1 MNTSNIV
8 QLALDVY
15 RGQAVAPTEFADKKP
30 EEVLRNALIELNG
43 GSSKFDY
50 KKFRRNKI
58 EIFEIIEQIVPIIVN
73 EGLQGDEFF
82 MNLVD
87 EHNIAAGDMNEFV
100 AEDNT
105 TFIVADMAN
114 GISIPRRQRI
124 GEKTSVTIPT
134 TVQGVRFYDELA
146 RFMAGRIDW
155 NSMIDRV
162 ARSFK
167 AEALN
172 KMYTTFSGIT
182 AATPGLNSTYVT
194 GGTYDEEKL
203 LTLVEHV
210 EAATGMNASILGTK
224 STLRKCTTAVQA
236 DSAKEDYYSMGYYGK
251 LAGVPMIAIKNRH
264 AISSDS
270 FIFPNDKLYVLASND
285 KPIKY
290 VTEGEAYILEKD
302 GSTNSDQTM
311 EYLYT
316 EKTGC
321 GLLLGSKLGIYTI
334 SD

>member
-15 RGQAVAPTEFADKKP
+15 RGQAIVPTEFADKKP

-50 KKFRRNKI
+50 RKFRRNKI
-58 EIFEIIEQIVPIIVN
+58 EIFEIIEQVIPIVVN

-82 MNLVD
+82 TNLVD
-87 EHNIAAGDMNEFV
+87 ERNTAVGDMNEFV
-100 AEDNT
+100 AEDQT
-105 TFIVADMAN
+105 MFVVADMAN

-134 TVQGVRFYDELA
+134 TVQGIRFYDELA

-155 NSMIDRV
+155 NSMIDKV

-194 GGTYDEEKL
+194 GGTYDEETL

-210 EAATGMNASILGTK
+210 EAATGKTASIVGTK
-224 STLRKCTTAVQA
+224 SALRKCSTAVIA
-236 DSAKEDYYSMGYYGK
+236 DSAKEDFYSMGYYGK
-251 LAGVPMIAIKNRH
+251 LAGVPMVSVKNRH
-264 AISSDS
+264 AIGTDT
-270 FIFPNDKLYVLASND
+270 FIFPNDKLYVLASDD
-285 KPIKY
+285 KPVKY
-290 VTEGEAYILEKD
+290 VTEGEAYILERD

-321 GLLLGSKLGIYTI
+321 GLLVADKLGVYTI
-334 SD
+334 SN